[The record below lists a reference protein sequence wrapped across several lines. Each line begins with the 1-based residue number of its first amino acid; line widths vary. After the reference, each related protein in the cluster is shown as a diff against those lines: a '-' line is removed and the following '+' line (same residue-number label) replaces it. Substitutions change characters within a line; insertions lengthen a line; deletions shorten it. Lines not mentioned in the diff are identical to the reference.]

1 VVLFILRRLAE
12 SVGLILVITIFTFAL
27 ISSAPGGPSILLD
40 PNMTPEDTERLR
52 VLYGFDRPVY
62 EQYIRWLGQVLQGNL
77 GFSFGVG
84 RPVAELIAGALPA
97 TLLLSGTALLL
108 AVVIAIPLGI
118 VAAVKR
124 NSWID
129 QTLTTVS
136 FFGLS
141 VPVFWYGLLLIILF
155 AVVLRW
161 LPAGGMFTPGNASI
175 ADLILHLI
183 LPVLTLSSSI
193 MAELMRYTRSA
204 MLGVLRQDY
213 VRTARAKG
221 LSETMVVTK
230 HAFRTAMIPV
240 VTLLGMLVP
249 RLVGGAAVT
258 ESVFSWPGM
267 GRLAV
272 SAAFNQ
278 DYPTIMAITLVISVV
293 VVISNLVVDL
303 LYAKLDPRVSF
314 S

>member
-1 VVLFILRRLAE
+1 VGMYLLRRLGE
-12 SVGLILVITIFTFAL
+12 SLGLILLITIVTFAL
-27 ISSAPGGPSILLD
+27 ISAAPGGPSILLD
-40 PNMTPEDTERLR
+40 PNMTPEDTARLR
-52 VLYGFDRPVY
+52 ALYGFDRPVY
-62 EQYIRWLGQVLQGNL
+62 EQYLRWLAQVLQGNL

-84 RPVAELIAGALPA
+84 RQVSELIASALPA
-97 TLLLSGTALLL
+97 TLLLSGLALLV
-108 AVVIAIPLGI
+108 AVVVAIPLGI

-124 NSWID
+124 GSWID
-129 QTLTTVS
+129 QSLTSVS
-136 FFGLS
+136 FLGLS
-141 VPVFWYGLLLIILF
+141 MPVFWQGLLLIILF

-161 LPAGGMFTPGNASI
+161 LPAGGMITPGNGSI
-175 ADLILHLI
+175 GDIALHLI

-193 MAELMRYTRSA
+193 MAELVRYTRSA

-221 LSETMVVTK
+221 VAEPVVITK
-230 HAFRTAMIPV
+230 HAFRTALIPV
-240 VTLLGMLVP
+240 VTLLGMLIP

-278 DYPTIMAITLVISVV
+278 DYPTIMGITLVISVV
-293 VVISNLVVDL
+293 VVLSNLVVDL
-303 LYAKLDPRVSF
+303 LYGQLDPRVSYR
-314 S
+314 

>member
-1 VVLFILRRLAE
+1 LFILRRLAE

-161 LPAGGMFTPGNASI
+161 LPAGGMFTPGNASL